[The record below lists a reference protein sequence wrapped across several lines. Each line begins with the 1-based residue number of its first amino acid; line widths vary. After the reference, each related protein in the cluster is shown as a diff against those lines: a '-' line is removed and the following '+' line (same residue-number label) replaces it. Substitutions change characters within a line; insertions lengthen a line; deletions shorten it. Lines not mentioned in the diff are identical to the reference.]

1 MPYRIFYSDSSDPEK
16 LPITIADG
24 NIDNRLSVSFVGK
37 NASDYSSSISGN
49 FLHLL
54 ENFASPPRDA
64 TTDIDRGPTN
74 PVEGQLWYNSLE
86 NTSTKLEKGLK
97 VFDKTTWVPIGV
109 IQKDPNDPNT
119 LSSSDVKIA
128 DGDLFVDTKN
138 NQLYIKNG
146 ISWRL
151 VGPDTKQGEE
161 TTAKIESIIDTT
173 NAPRSVLALY
183 VFNKKVGIISD
194 REFKTKAIVD
204 GFETIKPGINLSS
217 TKFTSSNVNKFWG
230 VSEKAESL
238 IIGNSVIEANKF
250 LRSDVPNTTTE
261 GITISNNNGLI
272 IGSSSSLSIT
282 VEPGTSSANN
292 SLIYNKSASSKI
304 FFRLTSPDNKPRTI
318 LTIEPGTT
326 TANSGVGINN
336 TTPTESLD
344 VFGNVKV
351 TKGSIII
358 TGENDAGAVNP
369 SLSTLGGVKVS
380 KSLSVGQTLIVDE
393 TSSLNGNVTI
403 NGITTVGEKLLPTV
417 SSQIDVGTISKK
429 FNNMYANNFH
439 GNLVGVA
446 ASAAGLVNEITIESA
461 AAADVVFDTISFGQA
476 GSLKDTLF
484 LTLSGN
490 AIVNKDSPPS
500 PKVMSDSDLML
511 ISRSVRDPQT
521 GAAGQKLFKLTG
533 KELKNSFATTKI
545 GSIILWPRTALIPDG
560 YLPCDGRAVV
570 KSTYLELSLVL
581 DVKSFEEGQI
591 LKFNIP
597 NLLSVTPSGTNYI
610 IFTGKVV

>member
-1 MPYRIFYSDSSDPEK
+1 MPYNISYSDLSDPDK
-16 LPITIADG
+16 PDITIND
-24 NIDNRLSVSFVGK
+24 NIIDERLSVSFVGK
-37 NASDYSSSISGN
+37 NASNYSSSISSN

-54 ENFASPPRDA
+54 ENFASPTPPSR
-64 TTDIDRGPTN
+64 
-74 PVEGQLWYNSLE
+74 PVQGQLWYNSSEIDTLE
-86 NTSTKLEKGLK
+86 NGLK
-97 VFDKTTWVPIGV
+97 VFDKTTWVPIGA
-109 IQKDPNDPNT
+109 IQKTPNDPNT

-161 TTAKIESIIDTT
+161 TTAKIESIVDDT

-183 VFNKKVGIISD
+183 VFNKKVAIISD

-238 IIGNSVIEANKF
+238 IIGNSVIESNKF

-261 GITISNNNGLI
+261 GFTISNNNGLN
-272 IGSSSSLSIT
+272 IGSSSSLFIG
-282 VEPGTSSANN
+282 VEEGTSSANN

-304 FFRLTSPDNKPRTI
+304 FFRLTSPDNRPRTI

-326 TANSGVGINN
+326 PTNSGVGINN

-351 TKGSIII
+351 TEGSIII
-358 TGENDAGAVNP
+358 TGKNDAGVVNP
-369 SLSTLGGVKVS
+369 SLSTLGGVYVS
-380 KSLSVGQTLIVDE
+380 KSLSVGQTLTVDG
-393 TSSLNGNVTI
+393 TSRLDGNVTI
-403 NGITTVGEKLLPTV
+403 NGITNIGGKLLPTA
-417 SSQIDVGTISKK
+417 SRIDVGTSSNK
-429 FNNMYANNFH
+429 FDNMYANNFH

-446 ASAAGLVNEITIESA
+446 ASAAGLVNEIIIEASS
-461 AAADVVFDTISFGQA
+461 AADVIFDTISFGQA

-484 LTLSGN
+484 LTLSN
-490 AIVNKDSPPS
+490 KSIINKDSIPRPNLLAAT
-500 PKVMSDSDLML
+500 DLML
-511 ISRSVRDPQT
+511 ISRSVIDPQT
-521 GAAGQKLFKLTG
+521 GAFGQKLFKLTG
-533 KELKNSFATTKI
+533 AELLNSFLRAATKI
-545 GSIILWPRTALIPDG
+545 GSITLWPRTALIPDG
-560 YLPCDGRAVV
+560 YLPCDGREVV
-570 KSTYLELSLVL
+570 KSNYQALFDVIRGTAFL
-581 DVKSFEEGQI
+581 DATGI

-610 IFTGKVV
+610 IFTGRFT

>member
-1 MPYRIFYSDSSDPEK
+1 MPYDISYSANPKDPNK

-24 NIDNRLSVSFVGK
+24 KIDDSLSLSFVGK
-37 NASDYSSSISGN
+37 NASNYSSSISSN

-54 ENFASPPRDA
+54 ENFASPTAPSS
-64 TTDIDRGPTN
+64 

-86 NTSTKLEKGLK
+86 NTSIKLEKGLK

-109 IQKDPNDPNT
+109 IQKTPNDPNT

-151 VGPDTKQGEE
+151 VGPNTKQGEE

-217 TKFTSSNVNKFWG
+217 TTFTSANINKFWG

-261 GITISNNNGLI
+261 GFTISNNNGLI
-272 IGSSSSLSIT
+272 IGSSSSLAIT
-282 VEPGTSSANN
+282 IEPGTSSANN

-304 FFRLTSPDNKPRTI
+304 FFRLTSPDNRPRTI
-318 LTIEPGTT
+318 LTIDPT
-326 TANSGVGINN
+326 NSGVGINN

-344 VFGNVKV
+344 VFGNIKV
-351 TKGSIII
+351 TNGSIII
-358 TGENDAGAVNP
+358 TGENDTGAVNP
-369 SLSTLGGVKVS
+369 SLSTLGGIKIS
-380 KSLSVGQTLIVDE
+380 KSLSVGQTLTVVGP
-393 TSSLNGNVTI
+393 SSLNGNVTI
-403 NGITTVGEKLLPTV
+403 NGITNVGENLLPKA
-417 SSQIDVGTISKK
+417 SSQIDVGTSSNK
-429 FNNMYANNFH
+429 FDNMYANNFH

-446 ASAAGLVNEITIESA
+446 ASAKGLENEITIQAS
-461 AAADVVFDTISFGQA
+461 AAADVVFETISFGKA
-476 GSLKDTLF
+476 DSLEDTLF
-484 LTLSGN
+484 LTLSGKTILNKASLPKPNVISN
-490 AIVNKDSPPS
+490 A
-500 PKVMSDSDLML
+500 DLML

-521 GAAGQKLFKLTG
+521 GAFVQKLFKLTG
-533 KELKNSFATTKI
+533 AELLNSFLRAATMI
-545 GSIILWPRTALIPDG
+545 GSITLWPRTALIPDG
-560 YLPCDGRAVV
+560 YLPCDGREVV
-570 KSTYLELSLVL
+570 KSNYQVL
-581 DVKSFEEGQI
+581 FEVMKGTTFLDPSGI

-597 NLLSVTPSGTNYI
+597 NLLSVTPSGTTYI
-610 IFTGKVV
+610 IFTGRFT